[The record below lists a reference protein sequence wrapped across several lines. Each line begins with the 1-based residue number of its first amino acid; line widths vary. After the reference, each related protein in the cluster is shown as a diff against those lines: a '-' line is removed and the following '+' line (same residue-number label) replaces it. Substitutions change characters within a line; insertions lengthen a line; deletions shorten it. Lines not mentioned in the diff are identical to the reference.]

1 MDEIMKAEKTLPE
14 TRWDLVFFLVGAG
27 VIGAFQVGKAPPAL
41 PVMRPELH
49 LSLFAASWVLSIFN
63 VIGAV
68 TGIIIGAVAD
78 WVGHRRLILAGIC
91 CMALGSLLGALSPN
105 AQVLL
110 TARFTEG
117 VGFFFAAAAIPTLIV
132 RTVHPGQ
139 LRMAMG
145 IWSGYIPA
153 GMAMMMV
160 LAPFFI
166 RAFGWRGLWV
176 SNTVILVI
184 FGVFLA
190 RATRGLGSGVSNKIG
205 GIREPLLNIK
215 KTLSSPGPIVL
226 ATCFITYTLQW
237 MAVMGFLPTFF
248 VEELGLTQGRAAALT
263 AVIVA
268 VNFFGN
274 LSGGWLLQKNMARW
288 SLVAAGI
295 SVMSL
300 STLGIYSGAIP
311 HILRFTLCLVFSGIS
326 GVIPA
331 AILSGAPVH
340 APEPHLVGT
349 TNGLILQGSNSGHL
363 IGPPILALIVGA
375 SGGWQGAPWLF
386 MISGFVGLLL
396 ALVIRNIERPK
407 RNVDT
412 KKPQ

>member
-1 MDEIMKAEKTLPE
+1 MDEKMKTGESAPQ
-14 TRWDLVFFLVGAG
+14 TRWGLVFFLVGAG
-27 VIGAFQVGKAPPAL
+27 VVGAFQVGKAPPAL

-49 LSLFAASWVLSIFN
+49 LSLFAASWILSIFN

-78 WVGHRRLILAGIC
+78 WAGHRRLILSGIC
-91 CMALGSLLGALSPN
+91 FMALGSLLGALSPN
-105 AQVLL
+105 AQILL
-110 TARFTEG
+110 ASRFIEG
-117 VGFFFAAAAIPTLIV
+117 VGFFFAVAAVPTLIV
-132 RTVHPGQ
+132 RTVHPDQ
-139 LRMAMG
+139 LRMALG

-153 GMAMMMV
+153 GMALMMV
-160 LAPFFI
+160 LAPFLI
-166 RAFGWRGLWV
+166 KAFGWRGLWI

-184 FGVFLA
+184 FGILLA
-190 RATRGLGSGVSNKIG
+190 LVTKELGRGVSSKIG
-205 GIREPLLNIK
+205 GIKEPLLHIK
-215 KTLSSPGPIVL
+215 KTLSTPGPIAL

-268 VNFFGN
+268 VNFLGN
-274 LSGGWLLQKNMARW
+274 LSGGWLLQKNMPRW
-288 SLVAAGI
+288 SLVATGI
-295 SVMSL
+295 IVMSL

-311 HILRFTLCLVFSGIS
+311 DILRFILCLMFSGIS

-349 TNGLILQGSNSGHL
+349 TNGLILQGSNTGHL
-363 IGPPILALIVGA
+363 IGPPILALIVGG

-386 MISGFVGLLL
+386 MISGFVGLML
-396 ALVIRNIERPK
+396 ALVIRRIESPDKSIERK
-407 RNVDT
+407 E
-412 KKPQ
+412 

>member
-1 MDEIMKAEKTLPE
+1 MNEKTNTEKTAPQ
-14 TRWDLVFFLVGAG
+14 TRWGLVLFLVGAG
-27 VIGAFQVGKAPPAL
+27 VVGAFQVGKAPPAL
-41 PVMRPELH
+41 PVMRLEMH
-49 LSLFAASWVLSIFN
+49 LSLFAASWILSIFN

-78 WVGHRRLILAGIC
+78 WTGHRRLILSGIC
-91 CMALGSLLGALSPN
+91 LMALGSLFGALSPN
-105 AQVLL
+105 AQILL
-110 TARFTEG
+110 AARFIEG
-117 VGFFFAAAAIPTLIV
+117 VGFFFAAAAVPTLIV
-132 RTVHPGQ
+132 RTVQPDQ

-153 GMAMMMV
+153 GMAVMMV
-160 LAPFFI
+160 LAPFLI
-166 RAFGWRGLWV
+166 KAFGWRGLWI

-184 FGVFLA
+184 FGILLA
-190 RATRGLGSGVSNKIG
+190 LVTKGLGRGAASKIG
-205 GIREPLLNIK
+205 GIKEPLLHIK
-215 KTLSSPGPIVL
+215 KTLSTPGPMVL

-268 VNFFGN
+268 VNFLGN
-274 LSGGWLLQKNMARW
+274 LFGGWLLQKNMPRW
-288 SLVAAGI
+288 SLVATGI
-295 SVMSL
+295 CIMSL

-311 HILRFTLCLVFSGIS
+311 DVLRFVLCLVFSGIS

-349 TNGLILQGSNSGHL
+349 TSGLILQGSNIGHL
-363 IGPPILALIVGA
+363 IGPPVLALIVGGT
-375 SGGWQGAPWLF
+375 GGWQGAPWLF
-386 MISGFVGLLL
+386 IISGFLGLML
-396 ALVIRNIERPK
+396 ALVIRRIENLDRSCG
-407 RNVDT
+407 RNA
-412 KKPQ
+412 